1 MAMSASI
8 QQRRLQFQVGPSV
21 CHLILCHVVGFT
33 RFTVCCFF
41 CVVGKQSS
49 LYSFCL
55 KFSKYVYQYKIKD
68 GDMTTW
74 IKQLSTYSCLS
85 SLVEEE
91 NTQEF
96 LKLFVV
102 ILLYNT
108 GPFDF
113 NYGFMLDWGQT
124 RKDMIRNNLMIGS
137 QGQHRL
143 KTRRENLS

>member
-1 MAMSASI
+1 
-8 QQRRLQFQVGPSV
+8 
-21 CHLILCHVVGFT
+21 
-33 RFTVCCFF
+33 
-41 CVVGKQSS
+41 
-49 LYSFCL
+49 
-55 KFSKYVYQYKIKD
+55 
-68 GDMTTW
+68 MTTW

-113 NYGFMLDWGQT
+113 NYGFMLDWG
-124 RKDMIRNNLMIGS
+124 
-137 QGQHRL
+137 
-143 KTRRENLS
+143 